1 VNVINEYKDMNKRNF
16 FKKTIYNLI
25 NLIKRIK
32 TKLIIEENKEIK
44 KKFNTQIIIK
54 EIKSFYIKI

>member
-1 VNVINEYKDMNKRNF
+1 VNVINEYKNINKRNF
-16 FKKTIYNLI
+16 FKKNIYNLI

-44 KKFNTQIIIK
+44 KII
-54 EIKSFYIKI
+54 

>member
-1 VNVINEYKDMNKRNF
+1 MNKRNF